1 MNSTILST
9 LIAFLLGISV
19 GFFIGIKRAFR
30 HKVLPEL
37 DKIIDEKPKVPIK
50 VLHKSEPKT
59 FEEKRSE
66 AVDKDKPI
74 IKTFYK

>member
-1 MNSTILST
+1 MDLTIVSI

-19 GFFIGIKRAFR
+19 GFFIGKR
-30 HKVLPEL
+30 KPLE
-37 DKIIDEKPKVPIK
+37 KIILSGRKYRGELK

-59 FEEKRSE
+59 FDEKRSE
-66 AVDKDKPI
+66 AIDEDKPI